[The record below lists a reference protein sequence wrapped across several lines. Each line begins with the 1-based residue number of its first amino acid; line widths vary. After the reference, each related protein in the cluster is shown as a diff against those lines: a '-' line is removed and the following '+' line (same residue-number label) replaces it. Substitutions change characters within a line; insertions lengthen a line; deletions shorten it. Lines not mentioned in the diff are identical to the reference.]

1 MFIESRAL
9 TFQKNSF
16 KNDEKMFFF
25 WTHGFSRKGPI
36 NSASSFRSSVR
47 P

>member
-25 WTHGFSRKGPI
+25 GPT
-36 NSASSFRSSVR
+36 ALAERVL
-47 P
+47 